1 MQLCVKIN
9 IVFVDCV
16 DIWLRTHCVQL
27 SELLWPVAIRIHHK
41 NQLIQIQFQNLNSD
55 FSIMIEQSEM
65 N

>member
-1 MQLCVKIN
+1 VL
-9 IVFVDCV
+9 VDCV

-55 FSIMIEQSEM
+55 FSIMIEQSGI